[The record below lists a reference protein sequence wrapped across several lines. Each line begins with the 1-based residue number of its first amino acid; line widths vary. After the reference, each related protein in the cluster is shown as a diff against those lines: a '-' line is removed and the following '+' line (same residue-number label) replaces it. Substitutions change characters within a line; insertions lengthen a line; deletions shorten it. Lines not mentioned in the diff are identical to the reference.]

1 MNKVKTFS
9 YWIITAAAVNFVG
22 YFLVWLNNDS
32 KIFIYISRG
41 IIHGMSIFLASSIA
55 LNITEN
61 EKRTRRNLNW
71 FNLIVSIIWGLLGI
85 AQILI
90 IIVLLYNNHSFS
102 DLFKDNPNA
111 FTDISGGIAVSYAS
125 LMIYKNKELVFVH

>member
-1 MNKVKTFS
+1 
-9 YWIITAAAVNFVG
+9 
-22 YFLVWLNNDS
+22 
-32 KIFIYISRG
+32 
-41 IIHGMSIFLASSIA
+41 MSVFLASSIA
-55 LNITEN
+55 LNISEN

-71 FNLIVSIIWGLLGI
+71 FNLIVSIIWGWLGI

-102 DLFKDNPNA
+102 DIFKDNPNA

-125 LMIYKNKELVFVH
+125 FMIYNNKEKVFFQ